1 MGKGDQKTRRGKII
15 RGSYGKRRS
24 RKGKVYHAVVEAP
37 KSVEEIKPEAKKE
50 KKAPAKPKAEKVK
63 TEAEAPAEEKAE

>member
-24 RKGKVYHAVVEAP
+24 RKGNVYHAVVEAP
-37 KSVEEIKPEAKKE
+37 KPVEEVKPEVKKE
-50 KKAPAKPKAEKVK
+50 KKPAKPKAEKVK
-63 TEAEAPAEEKAE
+63 AEIEVTAEEKAE